1 MTVSSST
8 VTTVST
14 TSGQTF
20 QISGSPVSV
29 TGKVIPLPANSKI
42 VTFSVPNMQGGTAAT
57 RYWHIL
63 TITGG

>member
-1 MTVSSST
+1 MTVSSCT

-14 TSGQTF
+14 TTGQTF

-42 VTFSVPNMQGGTAAT
+42 VTLGVPHMHGGTVAAN
-57 RYWHIL
+57 YWSL
-63 TITGG
+63 MTITDS